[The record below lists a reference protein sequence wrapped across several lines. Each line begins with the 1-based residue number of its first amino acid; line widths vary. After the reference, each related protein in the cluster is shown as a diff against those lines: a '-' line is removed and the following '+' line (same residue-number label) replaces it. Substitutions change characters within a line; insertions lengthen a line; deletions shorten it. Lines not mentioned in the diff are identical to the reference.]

1 MVSGDT
7 GVASGNTPTHVGKT
21 HGSYKQRRVVEKHP
35 HARGEDRDGIIV
47 YLPLAETPPRTWGR
61 RVHVRI
67 VAVRRG
73 NTPTHVGKTRKNRNR
88 KNRSQKH
95 PHARG
100 EDRGRARQYRSVQE
114 TPPRTWGRRVG
125 TSSIVI
131 RPGNTPTHVGKTLHR
146 RQALSGNRKH
156 PHARGEDRMYA
167 AGESC
172 RSRNTPTHVGKT
184 SGGVQEVGVDQKH
197 PHARGED
204 AENGDCSRQGVETPP
219 RTWGRHLEFISFF
232 PSYFQ

>member
-1 MVSGDT
+1 M
-7 GVASGNTPTHVGKT
+7 GKT

-156 PHARGEDRMYA
+156 PHARGED
-167 AGESC
+167 
-172 RSRNTPTHVGKT
+172 
-184 SGGVQEVGVDQKH
+184 
-197 PHARGED
+197 
-204 AENGDCSRQGVETPP
+204 
-219 RTWGRHLEFISFF
+219 TWNLLAFFLLTFNKELGRHLNQKLKIF
-232 PSYFQ
+232 PFGRNTGLQAKKSNSSVDESLSPQCTWL

>member
-100 EDRGRARQYRSVQE
+100 ED
-114 TPPRTWGRRVG
+114 TWNLLAFFLL
-125 TSSIVI
+125 TF
-131 RPGNTPTHVGKTLHR
+131 NKEL
-146 RQALSGNRKH
+146 
-156 PHARGEDRMYA
+156 
-167 AGESC
+167 
-172 RSRNTPTHVGKT
+172 
-184 SGGVQEVGVDQKH
+184 
-197 PHARGED
+197 
-204 AENGDCSRQGVETPP
+204 
-219 RTWGRHLEFISFF
+219 GRHLNQKLKIF
-232 PSYFQ
+232 PFGRNTGLQAKKSNSSVDESLSPQCTWL